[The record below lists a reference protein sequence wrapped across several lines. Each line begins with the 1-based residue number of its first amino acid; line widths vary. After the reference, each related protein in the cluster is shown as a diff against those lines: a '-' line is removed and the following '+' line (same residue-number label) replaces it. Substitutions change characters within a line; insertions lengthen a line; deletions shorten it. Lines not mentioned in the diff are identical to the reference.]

1 MKPLRKA
8 FRASPTL
15 CTLAALVS
23 LTPLSAPAATNYV
36 WQDSP
41 SPGPPYATWATA
53 AHTIQDAVDVAQP
66 GDTVLVTNGF
76 YAAGGRVV
84 GTNLLLN
91 RVAVDKPLRLQSANG
106 PEVTV
111 IQGHQVPGTTNG
123 EGAIRCVYLASGA

>member
-53 AHTIQDAVDVAQP
+53 AHTIQDAVDAAGP
-66 GDTVLVTNGF
+66 GDTVLVTNGV
-76 YAAGGRVV
+76 YATGRRAVY
-84 GTNLLLN
+84 GTMTN
-91 RVAVDKPLRLQSANG
+91 RVAVDKPLILRSVNG
-106 PEVTV
+106 P
-111 IQGHQVPGTTNG
+111 
-123 EGAIRCVYLASGA
+123 

>member
-53 AHTIQDAVDVAQP
+53 AHTIQDAVDAAGP
-66 GDTVLVTNGF
+66 GDTILVTNSV
-76 YAAGGRVV
+76 YAPIFVTKPITILSINGPAATIIDGG
-84 GTNLLLN
+84 GTNSCACLYL
-91 RVAVDKPLRLQSANG
+91 DSSAILSG
-106 PEVTV
+106 FTL
-111 IQGHQVPGTTNG
+111 TN
-123 EGAIRCVYLASGA
+123 